1 MARVWQLEEGAC
13 GRHGRSDAGI
23 VVIDRGRREAR
34 KAAFGKA
41 ARAAN
46 GALRLAEPYFVA
58 ALTSL
63 KTVLI

>member
-1 MARVWQLEEGAC
+1 VRAARTIGRWNC
-13 GRHGRSDAGI
+13 G
-23 VVIDRGRREAR
+23 DRPARE
-34 KAAFGKA
+34 AAFGKA

-46 GALRLAEPYFVA
+46 GALRLAERYFVA

>member
-1 MARVWQLEEGAC
+1 VRAARTIGP
-13 GRHGRSDAGI
+13 G
-23 VVIDRGRREAR
+23 IDRR
-34 KAAFGKA
+34 

-46 GALRLAEPYFVA
+46 GALRLAERYFVA

>member
-1 MARVWQLEEGAC
+1 MA
-13 GRHGRSDAGI
+13 
-23 VVIDRGRREAR
+23 IDRGRREAR
-34 KAAFGKA
+34 EAAFHKA

-46 GALRLAEPYFVA
+46 GALRLAERYFVA

>member
-13 GRHGRSDAGI
+13 GRRGRSDAGI
-23 VVIDRGRREAR
+23 VAIDRGREAR
-34 KAAFGKA
+34 EAAFGKA

-46 GALRLAEPYFVA
+46 GALRLTESYFVA
-58 ALTSL
+58 ELTSL

>member
-1 MARVWQLEEGAC
+1 MA
-13 GRHGRSDAGI
+13 
-23 VVIDRGRREAR
+23 IDRGREAR
-34 KAAFGKA
+34 EAAFGEA

-46 GALRLAEPYFVA
+46 GALRLAERYFVA